1 MKLIIWINGTHG
13 VGKTTIAMILNE
25 KLDRK
30 AFILDSDAS
39 FPFFVEERAKK
50 EGLQNIGGMLPQ
62 TNMAFMEEFKK
73 DIIEYSKRKK
83 IIIISMSACTS
94 ESKSILI
101 DYFRN
106 ENFIHIVLEAKDD
119 VIIERI
125 MNDFN
130 RDKELAI
137 KEMSGNKEFIKNNYL
152 EEEIID
158 TSELSQEEV
167 ANKIIEDYNLKYFIK
182 KI

>member
-13 VGKTTIAMILNE
+13 VGKTITAMILNE

-62 TNMAFMEEFKK
+62 TNIAFLEKFKK
-73 DIIEYSKRKK
+73 DIIEYSKRKE
-83 IIIISMSACTS
+83 IIIVPMSACTS
-94 ESKSILI
+94 ESKLILI
-101 DYFRN
+101 DFFRN
-106 ENFIHIVLEAKDD
+106 EKFIHIILEAKND
-119 VIIERI
+119 VIIKRI
-125 MNDFN
+125 MNDPN

-137 KEMSGNKEFIKNNYL
+137 KEMINNKEFIKDNYL

-158 TSELSQEEV
+158 TSELSEVEV
-167 ANKIIEDYNLKYFIK
+167 ANKIIEDYNLKSFVK
-182 KI
+182 